1 MIKVLLADD
10 HALFRRGLRS
20 MLALEDDILIVGEAA
35 DGQEAQELAAE
46 LQPDIVLLDI
56 NMPRVTG
63 IQAAQE
69 LRRAHPNLGIVMLT
83 MFAEDEIVEEAL
95 AAGADGYLR
104 KDTPFDD
111 LVATVRQVADALQ
124 LLARDRGVGI
134 EADMPAD
141 ELMVLGDRDELIRVF
156 ENLIENAL
164 KYGASGKRVDVVLSR
179 AFTVSGG
186 EEAVAAVRD
195 LHPSFPRHLPDLI
208 ERYKFCHLPH
218 MCRPNVLK
226 CGSYC
231 K

>member
-1 MIKVLLADD
+1 MLVRGATVIKVLLADD

-46 LQPDIVLLDI
+46 LRPDIVLLDI

-111 LVATVRQVADALQ
+111 LVATVRATAERHAAAPVPVGVDLVIPPSFTDVD
-124 LLARDRGVGI
+124 LLR
-134 EADMPAD
+134 
-141 ELMVLGDRDELIRVF
+141 RVVDGLTDQ
-156 ENLIENAL
+156 EIA
-164 KYGASGKRVDVVLSR
+164 AQSGLSE
-179 AFTVSGG
+179 T
-186 EEAVAAVRD
+186 AVRD
-195 LHPSFPRHLPDLI
+195 RLAALYRRIGAADRTQAAIYALTRGFDALS
-208 ERYKFCHLPH
+208 
-218 MCRPNVLK
+218 
-226 CGSYC
+226 
-231 K
+231 

>member
-111 LVATVRQVADALQ
+111 LVATVRATAERRAALPPQDGVAIELPSALTDAD
-124 LLARDRGVGI
+124 LLR
-134 EADMPAD
+134 
-141 ELMVLGDRDELIRVF
+141 RV
-156 ENLIENAL
+156 
-164 KYGASGKRVDVVLSR
+164 VDGLTDQEI
-179 AFTVSGG
+179 AAVSGLS
-186 EEAVAAVRD
+186 ESAVRD
-195 LHPSFPRHLPDLI
+195 RLAALYRRIGAADRTQAAIYALTRGFDALT
-208 ERYKFCHLPH
+208 
-218 MCRPNVLK
+218 
-226 CGSYC
+226 
-231 K
+231 

>member
-1 MIKVLLADD
+1 MIKVLLPDD

-111 LVATVRQVADALQ
+111 LVATVRATAERRAALPPQDGVAIELPSALTDAD
-124 LLARDRGVGI
+124 LLR
-134 EADMPAD
+134 
-141 ELMVLGDRDELIRVF
+141 RV
-156 ENLIENAL
+156 
-164 KYGASGKRVDVVLSR
+164 VDGLTDQEI
-179 AFTVSGG
+179 AAVSGLS
-186 EEAVAAVRD
+186 ESAVRD
-195 LHPSFPRHLPDLI
+195 RLAALYRRIGAADRTQAAIYALTRGFDALT
-208 ERYKFCHLPH
+208 
-218 MCRPNVLK
+218 
-226 CGSYC
+226 
-231 K
+231 